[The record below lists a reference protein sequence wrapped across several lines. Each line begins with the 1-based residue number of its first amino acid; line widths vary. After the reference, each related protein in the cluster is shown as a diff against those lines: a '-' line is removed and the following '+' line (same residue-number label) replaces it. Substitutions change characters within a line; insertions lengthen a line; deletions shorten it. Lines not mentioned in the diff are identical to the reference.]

1 MKTSLAMALGTLPL
15 LAAESA
21 FAQNDS
27 VMNRGMME
35 NGGYAGLWLPAL
47 LIVAAIALVAWS
59 IKQRRK

>member
-1 MKTSLAMALGTLPL
+1 
-15 LAAESA
+15 
-21 FAQNDS
+21 
-27 VMNRGMME
+27 MNRGMME